1 MTAPPATHKTITV
14 LRTTEHSLGL
24 SPTMRKPAVN
34 GSELTYLV
42 TWCEGG
48 TLVLNF
54 KKTSSNFKSGSPQAM
69 KCQEKVWTVRRCLV
83 SPLSHCNTWNLNK
96 KPEPTETEEAEA
108 EHSFSRNCH
117 HRWQN
122 SVVHTSP
129 NARKCF
135 YLYSVFWHL
144 LVCRFYTSIINA
156 CTCFSLLS
164 I

>member
-24 SPTMRKPAVN
+24 SPTMRKPAVY

-54 KKTSSNFKSGSPQAM
+54 KKNSINFKSGSPQTM

-96 KPEPTETEEAEA
+96 KQSQQRQRKLKQDTASPETATTNDRTPLFTHLRTLA
-108 EHSFSRNCH
+108 
-117 HRWQN
+117 
-122 SVVHTSP
+122 
-129 NARKCF
+129 NAFICF
-135 YLYSVFWHL
+135 QCFDICLYAVFTL
-144 LVCRFYTSIINA
+144 L
-156 CTCFSLLS
+156 
-164 I
+164 